1 MELWIGFI
9 LYSVPYYYYQ
19 QVDYYRDISNM
30 KFLTYADILLVIS
43 LSSEWR
49 VLQKLLIGLM
59 FFVIE
64 YEF

>member
-9 LYSVPYYYYQ
+9 LYSVSYYYYQ